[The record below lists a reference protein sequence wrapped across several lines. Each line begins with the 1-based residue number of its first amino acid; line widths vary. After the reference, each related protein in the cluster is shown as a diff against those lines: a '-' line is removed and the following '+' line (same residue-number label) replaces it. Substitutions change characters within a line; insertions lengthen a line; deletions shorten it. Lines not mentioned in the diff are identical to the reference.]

1 MKIKIRLINSM
12 LVSLL
17 LLSVILPVTVAKMF
31 VAISFGLILLKI
43 IFSKDIFKYANY
55 KLIIFILFLPVILS
69 SIMYDAKETLRYIT
83 ILTIALGLPYS
94 NFKINY
100 SLIYKVSALC
110 LFYLIITQILLI
122 FENET
127 IINFRDY
134 AYLTEWS
141 YIFLSYGK
149 IDNLS
154 LDIFFDTNFRA
165 AGLYYNPNILAGL
178 IFLYFILFDSVY
190 KNLPIKTNSKQKNKP
205 FINLYKVVLF
215 FAILGLILT
224 KSRTVILAFLTYNY
238 FVNFHLKEFINLK
251 IKKNFIYFIF
261 LFMIILFLEG
271 NRIVEGV
278 LDEGESFNSKYKGFI
293 DYIKNK
299 ASFLNLFLGGTF
311 DKQFDTE
318 YGKLLGAAG
327 IIGVIGYFCLYSLL
341 IKINPSTKSVIFSF
355 LIMSFGTTVL
365 LSLMKIA
372 IILPIIIILLSKNNE
387 KLNYDT

>member
-1 MKIKIRLINSM
+1 M
-12 LVSLL
+12 
-17 LLSVILPVTVAKMF
+17 
-31 VAISFGLILLKI
+31 
-43 IFSKDIFKYANY
+43 
-55 KLIIFILFLPVILS
+55 
-69 SIMYDAKETLRYIT
+69 
-83 ILTIALGLPYS
+83 
-94 NFKINY
+94 
-100 SLIYKVSALC
+100 
-110 LFYLIITQILLI
+110 
-122 FENET
+122 
-127 IINFRDY
+127 
-134 AYLTEWS
+134 
-141 YIFLSYGK
+141 
-149 IDNLS
+149 
-154 LDIFFDTNFRA
+154 
-165 AGLYYNPNILAGL
+165 YYNPNILAGL

-261 LFMIILFLEG
+261 LLMIILFLEG